1 MNVPERQQQTDGGP
15 ILDNNNT
22 RSIIIFLVIGLVAG
36 WLASWIVGGGGLITY
51 LISGVLGAFV
61 GGYLFS
67 ALKINLP
74 IRNVWVSQII
84 TATVGAVI
92 VVIVARLIT

>member
-1 MNVPERQQQTDGGP
+1 MNIPERQQSEGGQV
-15 ILDNNNT
+15 LNNNNT
-22 RSIIIFLVIGLVAG
+22 RAIVIFLVIGLIAG
-36 WLASWIVGGGGLITY
+36 WLASWIVGGGGLLTY

-61 GGYLFS
+61 GGYLFT

-74 IRNVWVSQII
+74 IRNIWVSQII
-84 TATVGAVI
+84 TATVGAII

>member
-1 MNVPERQQQTDGGP
+1 MNYPERQNSDGDP
-15 ILDNNNT
+15 VLDSNNT
-22 RSIIIFLVIGLVAG
+22 RSIIIFLIIGLVAG
-36 WLASWIVGGGGLITY
+36 WLASWIVGGGGLLTY
-51 LISGVLGAFV
+51 LVSGVLGAFV

-67 ALKINLP
+67 ALKITLP
-74 IRNVWVSQII
+74 IRNVWLSQIV